1 MIMAAARARAKAK
14 VVERYVDLVVCVCIL
29 RVCCGIISYL
39 LYFFIFH
46 RATTPRIPR
55 VPRVPRK
62 TRAPRARVAAARAR
76 EVERSAPRA
85 RVVAARARADE
96 EVDTEGILK
105 LITGQRLT
113 TFQKKRPN

>member
-1 MIMAAARARAKAK
+1 MILILQAKEKAKAK
-14 VVERYVDLVVCVCIL
+14 VVERYVDLVVCVCCADSIL

-39 LYFFIFH
+39 FYFFIFH

-62 TRAPRARVAAARAR
+62 TRAPRAR